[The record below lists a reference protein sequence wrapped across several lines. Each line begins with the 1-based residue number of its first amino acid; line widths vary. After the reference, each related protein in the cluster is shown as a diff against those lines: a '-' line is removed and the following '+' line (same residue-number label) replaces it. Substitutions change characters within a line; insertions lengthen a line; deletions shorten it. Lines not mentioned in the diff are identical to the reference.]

1 MFADL
6 LFRRMP
12 TLPKGRLR
20 IIKETPPTYNGG
32 PDEPSARK
40 HGERQR
46 QRIMQL
52 IDECH
57 GITLPILASEMN
69 LSTNCL
75 RRHLDKLH
83 GGSGVVKAA
92 PQRQRHDET
101 QHRTQQGERALTI
114 RTLVV
119 AAGHQD
125 EDARHDGHPDGKAEQ
140 PYPETRS
147 ESDPFNHELQSLS

>member
-6 LFRRMP
+6 LFGRMP

-46 QRIMQL
+46 ERIMQL

-69 LSTNCL
+69 LSPNCL
-75 RRHLDKLH
+75 RRHLDKLQAEGQVDRH
-83 GGSGVVKAA
+83 EPEQRGTGFFLTWTRRDNAGGNRRMTAALSPAGVRVD
-92 PQRQRHDET
+92 RRV
-101 QHRTQQGERALTI
+101 I
-114 RTLVV
+114 RRP
-119 AAGHQD
+119 ASAD
-125 EDARHDGHPDGKAEQ
+125 
-140 PYPETRS
+140 
-147 ESDPFNHELQSLS
+147 F

>member
-1 MFADL
+1 MMFADL
-6 LFRRMP
+6 LFGRMP

-75 RRHLDKLH
+75 RRHLDKLQAEGQVDRH
-83 GGSGVVKAA
+83 EPAQRGTGFFLTWTRKMTPNAGGNA
-92 PQRQRHDET
+92 T
-101 QHRTQQGERALTI
+101 
-114 RTLVV
+114 
-119 AAGHQD
+119 
-125 EDARHDGHPDGKAEQ
+125 
-140 PYPETRS
+140 
-147 ESDPFNHELQSLS
+147 

>member
-6 LFRRMP
+6 LFGRMP

-20 IIKETPPTYNGG
+20 TIKETPPTYNGG

-75 RRHLDKLH
+75 RRHLDKLQAEGQVDRHEPAQRGTGHFLTWTRRENAGGNATERSEGRVDHNVGH
-83 GGSGVVKAA
+83 GG
-92 PQRQRHDET
+92 
-101 QHRTQQGERALTI
+101 
-114 RTLVV
+114 
-119 AAGHQD
+119 
-125 EDARHDGHPDGKAEQ
+125 
-140 PYPETRS
+140 
-147 ESDPFNHELQSLS
+147 

>member
-6 LFRRMP
+6 LFGRMP

-20 IIKETPPTYNGG
+20 LIKETPPTYNGG

-75 RRHLDKLH
+75 RRHLDKLQAEGQVDRH
-83 GGSGVVKAA
+83 EPAQRGTGHFLTWTRRDNAGG
-92 PQRQRHDET
+92 
-101 QHRTQQGERALTI
+101 
-114 RTLVV
+114 
-119 AAGHQD
+119 
-125 EDARHDGHPDGKAEQ
+125 
-140 PYPETRS
+140 
-147 ESDPFNHELQSLS
+147 